1 MRVRSIGCALSAL
14 NLPAP
19 ITPISSD
26 NYLTCQLELRGSARR
41 RHVLRVRSVGCA
53 LSALNLPAPITPIS
67 SDNYLICQL
76 ELRGSARRRHVL
88 RVRSVGCA
96 AFRTQS
102 ACADNAN
109 FL

>member
-1 MRVRSIGCALSAL
+1 MESPWPLKLAILLASLSFGAVL
-14 NLPAP
+14 AAVTYCVYAP
-19 ITPISSD
+19 
-26 NYLTCQLELRGSARR
+26 LAAR
-41 RHVLRVRSVGCA
+41 

-109 FL
+109 FLW